1 MEDTATA
8 RPATAEGSLTAEL
21 VKHLSEQIGRLAR
34 DEVRLAELE
43 MMRAGKRAGLG
54 IGMFSGGGL
63 LALYGLGCLLAAA
76 IIGLAAAVAA
86 WLAAL
91 IIGAGLLAAAGIAAL
106 AGRAELR
113 KATTPDPDGVVDS
126 VRGRRRGKQGAGT
139 PMTESGLTPADPGP
153 GDAPPDGIQALTV
166 EINRTREDVGE
177 TVAALAAKADVKARG
192 AGEGERGRRGLRDTA
207 DKVKDQL
214 AVPQ

>member
-1 MEDTATA
+1 MEDTTTA
-8 RPATAEGSLTAEL
+8 RPATEQGSSTADL

-34 DEVRLAELE
+34 DEVRLAQLEL
-43 MMRAGKRAGLG
+43 MRTGKRVGLG

-91 IIGAGLLAAAGIAAL
+91 IIRAGLLAAAGIAAL

-113 KATTPDPDGVVDS
+113 KAKPPVPERAVDS
-126 VRGRRRGKQGAGT
+126 VR
-139 PMTESGLTPADPGP
+139 
-153 GDAPPDGIQALTV
+153 
-166 EINRTREDVGE
+166 
-177 TVAALAAKADVKARG
+177 ADVEEIKESAHR
-192 AGEGERGRRGLRDTA
+192 
-207 DKVKDQL
+207 
-214 AVPQ
+214 

>member
-1 MEDTATA
+1 
-8 RPATAEGSLTAEL
+8 
-21 VKHLSEQIGRLAR
+21 
-34 DEVRLAELE
+34 

-113 KATTPDPDGVVDS
+113 KATTPAPGGAVDS
-126 VRGRRRGKQGAGT
+126 VR
-139 PMTESGLTPADPGP
+139 
-153 GDAPPDGIQALTV
+153 
-166 EINRTREDVGE
+166 
-177 TVAALAAKADVKARG
+177 ADVEEIKESAHR
-192 AGEGERGRRGLRDTA
+192 
-207 DKVKDQL
+207 
-214 AVPQ
+214 

>member
-1 MEDTATA
+1 MTL
-8 RPATAEGSLTAEL
+8 PAGPRRGMQEADAVSECRA
-21 VKHLSEQIGRLAR
+21 EQIGRLAR
-34 DEVRLAELE
+34 DEVRLPQLE
-43 MMRAGKRAGLG
+43 IMCAGKRVGLG

-113 KATTPDPDGVVDS
+113 KATTPSPDGAVDS
-126 VRGRRRGKQGAGT
+126 VR
-139 PMTESGLTPADPGP
+139 
-153 GDAPPDGIQALTV
+153 
-166 EINRTREDVGE
+166 
-177 TVAALAAKADVKARG
+177 ADVEEIKESAHR
-192 AGEGERGRRGLRDTA
+192 
-207 DKVKDQL
+207 
-214 AVPQ
+214 

>member
-1 MEDTATA
+1 MEDTTTA
-8 RPATAEGSLTAEL
+8 RPATAQGNSTAEL
-21 VKHLSEQIGRLAR
+21 VKHLSGQIGKLAR
-34 DEVRLAELE
+34 DEVRLAQLE

-106 AGRAELR
+106 VGRAELR
-113 KATTPDPDGVVDS
+113 KATTPGPDGAVDS
-126 VRGRRRGKQGAGT
+126 VR
-139 PMTESGLTPADPGP
+139 
-153 GDAPPDGIQALTV
+153 
-166 EINRTREDVGE
+166 
-177 TVAALAAKADVKARG
+177 ADVEEIKESAHR
-192 AGEGERGRRGLRDTA
+192 
-207 DKVKDQL
+207 
-214 AVPQ
+214 